1 MQLMNHQLSR
11 KTSYKLAIGGTLAI
25 LPMLVFYI
33 IYGSDPTFPPVHF
46 YTWPISVVGG
56 IMVGYAVAELASFG
70 DQRFPRTGFAL
81 VGGMIAWVSQL
92 VIQSFVNPAVTF
104 SPLDPMEYRIGLA
117 IAAFVVAVVEVSVA
131 K

>member
-1 MQLMNHQLSR
+1 
-11 KTSYKLAIGGTLAI
+11 
-25 LPMLVFYI
+25 
-33 IYGSDPTFPPVHF
+33 
-46 YTWPISVVGG
+46 
-56 IMVGYAVAELASFG
+56 MVGYAVAELASFG